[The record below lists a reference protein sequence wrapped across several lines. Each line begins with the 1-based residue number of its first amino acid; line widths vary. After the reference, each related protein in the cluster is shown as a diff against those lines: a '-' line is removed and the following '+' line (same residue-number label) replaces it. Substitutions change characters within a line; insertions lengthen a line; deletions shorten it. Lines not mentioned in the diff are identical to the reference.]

1 MGIEVILADDHYVVR
16 EGIKAVVARKGKD
29 IKIIGE
35 ASNGEEV
42 LKMAKNKPADV
53 YILDIAMPV
62 LNGIETT
69 GKLRKIYK
77 NCKIIILSMYDDRS
91 LVERALKYGACGY
104 MVKETATEEII
115 RAIREVYEGK
125 YFLSPQISK
134 FVINGFLG
142 EKYKYRWDK
151 KRTDLSKRE
160 REILQLIVEGFTSK
174 EIAMKLSISLYTVHI
189 HRRNIMQ
196 KLGIHKQ
203 AYLIRYALKEKI
215 SHL

>member
-16 EGIKAVVARKGKD
+16 EGIKAVVARKGKG

-42 LKMAKNKPADV
+42 LEMAKNKPADV
-53 YILDIAMPV
+53 YVLDIAMPV

-77 NCKIIILSMYDDRS
+77 KCKIIILSMYDDRS

-134 FVINGFLG
+134 FVINGFLE

-174 EIAMKLSISLYTVHI
+174 EIAMKLGISLHTVHI
-189 HRRNIMQ
+189 HRKNIMQ